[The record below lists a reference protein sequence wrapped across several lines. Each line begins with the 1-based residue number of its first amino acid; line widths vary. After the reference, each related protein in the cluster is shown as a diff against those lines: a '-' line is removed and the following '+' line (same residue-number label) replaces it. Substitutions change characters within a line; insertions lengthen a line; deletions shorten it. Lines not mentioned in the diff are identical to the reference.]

1 MTSIYPKIVLPLLL
15 AALPLTAFSEIE
27 KSKLIKQSGV
37 FQTDGNSSSAKIY
50 IGASDDGG
58 VTTARE
64 FIYSKVVSIEGLI
77 EVASDDVG
85 KAGDI
90 FVVMRKGS
98 AGSKRFYALNES
110 GVWESWGGSLKNLPI
125 AKSVSSLSESERVEV
140 FSGKIELGQVA
151 IYLGYATQSSGS
163 KPIIHV
169 HASPQKYISID
180 ANGSEGISFSSKFST
195 ISVDLDDYPK
205 AENPSLTLQ
214 MVSLVD
220 LNADGKKDI
229 VAHYW
234 HNIWDA
240 GSDYYEP
247 VPNKVIAFLQGDD
260 QIFANSNIEVFGE
273 ENVDLFGGASRKQT
287 LGDFNYDGYIDIA
300 YAMNREDGRPGV
312 YPGTPNWGSYP
323 AILLSNKDGTYS
335 VSQPGNEKI
344 WYHAVASIPND
355 LGYDDILYRP
365 VNYGEPPLAYRFEET
380 QWVTISDYPP
390 IDGWEIQAVKNK
402 IWSTETHAVEL
413 YLKSYDGWN
422 SVGRIEYPASSDDV
436 VEVVTWAG
444 DLSRQNIR
452 NIIGRDRVAVAFS
465 ESCIIDNGRY
475 YVTQLDSR
483 LLPENWRDF
492 DNVKEIE
499 LTMDKPLLIFEY
511 MDGQIIQKEDLFT
524 NQQSLRHSYR
534 YICADYNSDS
544 LDDIF
549 VSTNDGSSL
558 LYIQAANG
566 NFELQNE
573 DVFPKANSFQ
583 NMNSVRSILEDI
595 NDDGKYDLIYYS
607 NTPSASSK
615 KVNFEIHWG
624 D

>member
-1 MTSIYPKIVLPLLL
+1 
-15 AALPLTAFSEIE
+15 
-27 KSKLIKQSGV
+27 
-37 FQTDGNSSSAKIY
+37 
-50 IGASDDGG
+50 
-58 VTTARE
+58 
-64 FIYSKVVSIEGLI
+64 
-77 EVASDDVG
+77 
-85 KAGDI
+85 
-90 FVVMRKGS
+90 
-98 AGSKRFYALNES
+98 
-110 GVWESWGGSLKNLPI
+110 
-125 AKSVSSLSESERVEV
+125 
-140 FSGKIELGQVA
+140 
-151 IYLGYATQSSGS
+151 
-163 KPIIHV
+163 
-169 HASPQKYISID
+169 
-180 ANGSEGISFSSKFST
+180 
-195 ISVDLDDYPK
+195 
-205 AENPSLTLQ
+205 
-214 MVSLVD
+214 
-220 LNADGKKDI
+220 
-229 VAHYW
+229 
-234 HNIWDA
+234 
-240 GSDYYEP
+240 
-247 VPNKVIAFLQGDD
+247 
-260 QIFANSNIEVFGE
+260 
-273 ENVDLFGGASRKQT
+273 
-287 LGDFNYDGYIDIA
+287 
-300 YAMNREDGRPGV
+300 
-312 YPGTPNWGSYP
+312 
-323 AILLSNKDGTYS
+323 
-335 VSQPGNEKI
+335 
-344 WYHAVASIPND
+344 
-355 LGYDDILYRP
+355 
-365 VNYGEPPLAYRFEET
+365 
-380 QWVTISDYPP
+380 
-390 IDGWEIQAVKNK
+390 
-402 IWSTETHAVEL
+402 
-413 YLKSYDGWN
+413 
-422 SVGRIEYPASSDDV
+422 